1 MKKPMSISFTD
12 IVILA
17 EYICDVPDGLTDQEI
32 EETLID
38 KFGYDLEGFS
48 KIVEVLAPMANKA
61 KSPLTKTLYQGFEV
75 KGHWLLK
82 IPV

>member
-1 MKKPMSISFTD
+1 MKKSINISFTD

-17 EYICDVPDGLTDQEI
+17 EYICDVPDGLSNQEI
-32 EETLID
+32 EEILID
-38 KFGYDLEGFS
+38 KFGCDLEGLS
-48 KIVEVLAPMANKA
+48 KIVGALAPMANKA

-75 KGHWLLK
+75 EGHWLLK